1 MQNEGSVSCL
11 GVKSEQLELS
21 ASNNVK
27 VDYRLPVT
35 CSDFN
40 STTVNSLGQDC
51 IDLLP
56 VTLSISYRC
65 LNVVSN
71 TDFYA
76 ICSHCYHFSNRIVTN
91 ILFCFRRV
99 LRCVFSCDNFKIALG
114 IWLYISAVLLTSARA
129 HLFVNHLAESSHYA
143 NQCLSYCPCN
153 TKRFL
158 LKT

>member
-1 MQNEGSVSCL
+1 MPIYVYEQ
-11 GVKSEQLELS
+11 KKQLELS
-21 ASNNVK
+21 ASNTVK

-40 STTVNSLGQDC
+40 STTVNSPGLDF

-76 ICSHCYHFSNRIVTN
+76 ICSHYYHFSNRIVTN
-91 ILFCFRRV
+91 I
-99 LRCVFSCDNFKIALG
+99 I
-114 IWLYISAVLLTSARA
+114 LL
-129 HLFVNHLAESSHYA
+129 
-143 NQCLSYCPCN
+143 
-153 TKRFL
+153 
-158 LKT
+158 

>member
-1 MQNEGSVSCL
+1 MKKETTHTPTFENR
-11 GVKSEQLELS
+11 QLELS
-21 ASNNVK
+21 ASNTVK

-40 STTVNSLGQDC
+40 STTVNSLGLDF

-76 ICSHCYHFSNRIVTN
+76 ICSHYYHFSNRLVTN
-91 ILFCFRRV
+91 I
-99 LRCVFSCDNFKIALG
+99 
-114 IWLYISAVLLTSARA
+114 IWLKKGTVLCF
-129 HLFVNHLAESSHYA
+129 FVR
-143 NQCLSYCPCN
+143 
-153 TKRFL
+153 RF
-158 LKT
+158 

>member
-1 MQNEGSVSCL
+1 MKNCV
-11 GVKSEQLELS
+11 QLELS
-21 ASNNVK
+21 ASNTVK

-40 STTVNSLGQDC
+40 STTVNSLGLDF

-76 ICSHCYHFSNRIVTN
+76 ICSHYYHFSNRIVT

-99 LRCVFSCDNFKIALG
+99 LCCDSSCDDFKIALG
-114 IWLYISAVLLTSARA
+114 IWLYISAVLLTSTRA
-129 HLFVNHLAESSHYA
+129 HLFVNHLAKSSHYV

-153 TKRFL
+153 MKRFL
-158 LKT
+158 LKS

>member
-1 MQNEGSVSCL
+1 MNSCAFFHFVTRFGSLPVVWRSSVTDISNVKVTFCLLISCFHVRLVEGI
-11 GVKSEQLELS
+11 QLELS
-21 ASNNVK
+21 ASNTVK

-40 STTVNSLGQDC
+40 STTVNSLGLDF

-76 ICSHCYHFSNRIVTN
+76 ICSHYYHFSNRIVTN
-91 ILFCFRRV
+91 I
-99 LRCVFSCDNFKIALG
+99 I
-114 IWLYISAVLLTSARA
+114 LL
-129 HLFVNHLAESSHYA
+129 
-143 NQCLSYCPCN
+143 
-153 TKRFL
+153 
-158 LKT
+158 

>member
-1 MQNEGSVSCL
+1 MTRTIFTRFRFPFPKEAARQIWPL
-11 GVKSEQLELS
+11 LVKSFRRKRCSKIMVIYVYSRGAGADNPPPPPPQLELS
-21 ASNNVK
+21 ASNTVK

-40 STTVNSLGQDC
+40 STTVNSLGLDF

-76 ICSHCYHFSNRIVTN
+76 ICSHYYHFSNRIVTN
-91 ILFCFRRV
+91 I
-99 LRCVFSCDNFKIALG
+99 I
-114 IWLYISAVLLTSARA
+114 LL
-129 HLFVNHLAESSHYA
+129 
-143 NQCLSYCPCN
+143 
-153 TKRFL
+153 
-158 LKT
+158 

>member
-1 MQNEGSVSCL
+1 MT
-11 GVKSEQLELS
+11 QLELS

-40 STTVNSLGQDC
+40 STTVNSLGLDF

-71 TDFYA
+71 TDLCTRYVV
-76 ICSHCYHFSNRIVTN
+76 IIIPWQVLHVSNRTVTN
-91 ILFCFRRV
+91 IIL
-99 LRCVFSCDNFKIALG
+99 I
-114 IWLYISAVLLTSARA
+114 
-129 HLFVNHLAESSHYA
+129 
-143 NQCLSYCPCN
+143 
-153 TKRFL
+153 
-158 LKT
+158 

>member
-1 MQNEGSVSCL
+1 MLEFYGYA
-11 GVKSEQLELS
+11 GVFFSHIIIKSPLIFINSLLNDAHQLELS
-21 ASNNVK
+21 ASNTVK

-40 STTVNSLGQDC
+40 STTVNSLGLDF

-76 ICSHCYHFSNRIVTN
+76 ICNHYYHFSNRIVTN
-91 ILFCFRRV
+91 I
-99 LRCVFSCDNFKIALG
+99 I
-114 IWLYISAVLLTSARA
+114 LL
-129 HLFVNHLAESSHYA
+129 
-143 NQCLSYCPCN
+143 
-153 TKRFL
+153 
-158 LKT
+158 

>member
-1 MQNEGSVSCL
+1 MNRFQEIVNKHHEINI
-11 GVKSEQLELS
+11 QLELS
-21 ASNNVK
+21 ASNTVK

-40 STTVNSLGQDC
+40 STTVNSLGLDF

-76 ICSHCYHFSNRIVTN
+76 ICSHYYGTRTIRTLVNSALVNSDP
-91 ILFCFRRV
+91 ILFGPSQFG
-99 LRCVFSCDNFKIALG
+99 L
-114 IWLYISAVLLTSARA
+114 
-129 HLFVNHLAESSHYA
+129 
-143 NQCLSYCPCN
+143 
-153 TKRFL
+153 
-158 LKT
+158 

>member
-1 MQNEGSVSCL
+1 MFLEASKYGGSNMYPESNVLS
-11 GVKSEQLELS
+11 KNKQLELS
-21 ASNNVK
+21 ASNTVK

-40 STTVNSLGQDC
+40 STTVNSLGLDF

-76 ICSHCYHFSNRIVTN
+76 ICSHYYHF
-91 ILFCFRRV
+91 F
-99 LRCVFSCDNFKIALG
+99 
-114 IWLYISAVLLTSARA
+114 
-129 HLFVNHLAESSHYA
+129 
-143 NQCLSYCPCN
+143 
-153 TKRFL
+153 
-158 LKT
+158 